1 MARTKRETFYE
12 ILGVSKESTKETIE
26 AIYQK
31 ELEFWERLQAPGS
44 PEAREKILELTKAFL
59 TLSDPKKRKEYDSQL
74 DFEFVLLD
82 GKAKDPEIEEAY
94 DQYRLNHN
102 KTYQEILGEFTKF
115 REEMGDTLWILKKTT
130 IYMVLNLLVYSG
142 FVLSQ
147 SLLMESQETEKFW
160 LDSFS
165 GWGSG
170 IFLILSALG
179 YFFFRFRFL
188 RKELEKR
195 KEKRN

>member
-1 MARTKRETFYE
+1 MAWTKKETFYE
-12 ILGVSKESTKETIE
+12 ILGVKKESTIETIE

-31 ELEFWERLQAPGS
+31 ELEFWEHLQGPGS
-44 PEAREKILELTKAFL
+44 PEARDKILELTRAYL
-59 TLSDPKKRKEYDSQL
+59 TLSDPKKRKEYDSEL

-82 GKAKDPEIEEAY
+82 GKAKDPEMEEAY

-102 KTYQEILGEFTKF
+102 KTYQEILGEFTRF

-142 FVLSQ
+142 FVLSH
-147 SLLMESQETEKFW
+147 SLLLETEKTEKLW
-160 LDSFS
+160 LDSVS

-170 IFLILSALG
+170 IFLVLSALG
-179 YFFFRFRFL
+179 YLFFRFHFL
-188 RKELEKR
+188 SKELEKR
-195 KEKRN
+195 KQKRN